1 MRHPQPH
8 ISAPALMVAA
18 LVLCAAS
25 TPATQSAASG
35 RWEGEIK
42 TPGQGIR
49 IILELVAGARWQG
62 ITTFPDQS
70 DVELRLLNLKVEG
83 AEVSFDMPAAPGYP
97 SFRGK
102 ISDDG
107 ESISGEFS
115 QSGQTLPTALKRKG
129 APRFKPAPPP
139 APNPLLDALSGD
151 WEGTLEIGDQSL
163 RLKLKLAPNAG
174 DDIPGFLDSI
184 DQQTL
189 IPVNTLMAENDSFR
203 IDLDLIQG
211 SFSGKLSPDRSSWQ
225 GKWEQPGISRP
236 LAFKRL
242 SVPKKP

>member
-1 MRHPQPH
+1 MKHRQPYL
-8 ISAPALMVAA
+8 SAPALIIAA
-18 LVLCAAS
+18 LALCAAS
-25 TPATQSAASG
+25 MPAAQTAASG

-49 IILELVAGARWQG
+49 IILELVAGARWRG
-62 ITTFPDQS
+62 IASFPDQS
-70 DVELRLLNLKVEG
+70 DVELRLLDLKVEG
-83 AEVSFDMPAAPGYP
+83 AEVSFRMPAAPGYP
-97 SFRGK
+97 SFKGK

-107 ESISGEFS
+107 QSIAGEFL
-115 QSGQTLPTALKRKG
+115 QSGQALPTALKRKG
-129 APRFKPAPPP
+129 DPGFKPAPSP
-139 APNPLLDALSGD
+139 APNPALEALSGD
-151 WEGTLEIGDQSL
+151 WEGVLQVGDQSL

-174 DDIPGFLDSI
+174 DDIPGFLDSL

-189 IPVNTLMAENDSFR
+189 IPVNTLTAENDSFR

-236 LAFKRL
+236 LSFKR
-242 SVPKKP
+242 STIPTKP